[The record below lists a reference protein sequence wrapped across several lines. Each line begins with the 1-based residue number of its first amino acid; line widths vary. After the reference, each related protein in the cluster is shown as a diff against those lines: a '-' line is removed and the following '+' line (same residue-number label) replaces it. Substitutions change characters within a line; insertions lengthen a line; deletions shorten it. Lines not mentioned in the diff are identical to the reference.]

1 MHPHRLEGVS
11 FAFMDIGISIVVT
24 FLLVLVNGYFSM
36 SEMAL
41 VNAKHVLLQK
51 DADEGDKKAQ
61 RALSL
66 ASDSGQF
73 LATIQ
78 VAITLVGFFAS
89 AAAATNL
96 SDPLAQ
102 WLSGFGVGWLSVIAP
117 GLAPVLITLIVS
129 YLSIVVGEL
138 VPKRMALADAERVS
152 KTVAGPLMVFQKV
165 ARPLVALTS
174 ASANGLSRLLRIKN
188 ADERQNVSEEEI
200 KYMVTDNDELLPD
213 EKRMIHDILDLGDMT
228 VHEIMQPRVD
238 MILVEDTETVRQA
251 VDRMRG
257 TGYSRLPVFHEDI
270 DRIVG
275 IVHYKDLV
283 GPLMDGKEN
292 EPVADYAYE
301 ALFVPETKD
310 LFPLLSE
317 MQTNRQQ
324 MAIVVDEY
332 GGTDGLIT
340 VEDIVE
346 EIVGEIID
354 ESDIENKFITPLS
367 DGTWLVDGRFPVE
380 DALKLG
386 WPVTESD
393 DYETMAGWLMGMIDF
408 VPQVG
413 DEFEFGGY
421 RFKIQAMRRRRIS
434 NIRVTREVGADNAPA
449 VQAED
454 DAGRDPAE
462 AAAENAEHP
471 ASH

>member
-1 MHPHRLEGVS
+1 
-11 FAFMDIGISIVVT
+11 MDIGISIVVT

-96 SDPLAQ
+96 SDPRAQ
-102 WLSGFGVGWLSVIAP
+102 WRSGFGVGWLSVIAP

-188 ADERQNVSEEEI
+188 ADERQSVSEEEI

>member
-1 MHPHRLEGVS
+1 
-11 FAFMDIGISIVVT
+11 MDIGISIVVT

-138 VPKRMALADAERVS
+138 VPKRMALVDAERVS

-188 ADERQNVSEEEI
+188 ADERQSVSEEEI

-434 NIRVTREVGADNAPA
+434 NIRVTREIGADNAPV

>member
-1 MHPHRLEGVS
+1 
-11 FAFMDIGISIVVT
+11 MDIGISIVVT

-89 AAAATNL
+89 AVAATNL

-188 ADERQNVSEEEI
+188 ADERQSVSEEEI

-354 ESDIENKFITPLS
+354 ETDRDRDPVTLLGPGSWRA
-367 DGTWLVDGRFPVE
+367 DGGLPVD
-380 DALKLG
+380 DALELG
-386 WPVTESD
+386 WPVAESD
-393 DYETMAGWLMGMIDF
+393 DYETIAGWLMDTLDF
-408 VPQVG
+408 VPKTG
-413 DEFEFGGY
+413 DEFEVDGFS
-421 RFKIQAMRRRRIS
+421 FKIEKMRRSRIS
-434 NIRVTREVGADNAPA
+434 TIRVTKR
-449 VQAED
+449 
-454 DAGRDPAE
+454 
-462 AAAENAEHP
+462 
-471 ASH
+471 

>member
-1 MHPHRLEGVS
+1 
-11 FAFMDIGISIVVT
+11 MDIGISIVVT

-188 ADERQNVSEEEI
+188 ADERQSVSEEEI

-434 NIRVTREVGADNAPA
+434 NIRVTREIGADNAPV

>member
-1 MHPHRLEGVS
+1 
-11 FAFMDIGISIVVT
+11 MDIGISIVVT

-188 ADERQNVSEEEI
+188 ADERQSVSEEEI

-367 DGTWLVDGRFPVE
+367 DGTWLVDGHFPVE

>member
-1 MHPHRLEGVS
+1 M
-11 FAFMDIGISIVVT
+11 
-24 FLLVLVNGYFSM
+24 
-36 SEMAL
+36 
-41 VNAKHVLLQK
+41 
-51 DADEGDKKAQ
+51 
-61 RALSL
+61 
-66 ASDSGQF
+66 
-73 LATIQ
+73 
-78 VAITLVGFFAS
+78 AITLVGFFAS
-89 AAAATNL
+89 AVAATNL

-188 ADERQNVSEEEI
+188 ADERQSVSEEEI

-434 NIRVTREVGADNAPA
+434 NIRVTREIGADNAPV

>member
-1 MHPHRLEGVS
+1 
-11 FAFMDIGISIVVT
+11 MDIGISIVVT

-165 ARPLVALTS
+165 ARPVVALTS

-188 ADERQNVSEEEI
+188 ADERQSVSEEEI

>member
-1 MHPHRLEGVS
+1 
-11 FAFMDIGISIVVT
+11 MDIGISIVVT

-188 ADERQNVSEEEI
+188 ADERQSVSEEEI

-367 DGTWLVDGRFPVE
+367 DGTWLVDGRFSVE

-434 NIRVTREVGADNAPA
+434 NIRVTREIGADNAPV

>member
-1 MHPHRLEGVS
+1 
-11 FAFMDIGISIVVT
+11 MDIWISIVVT
-24 FLLVLVNGYFSM
+24 FVLVLVNGYFSM

-41 VNAKHVLLQK
+41 VNARQVLLQK
-51 DADEGDKKAQ
+51 EADDGDKKAR
-61 RALSL
+61 RALEL
-66 ASDSGQF
+66 AGDSGHF

-96 SDPLAQ
+96 SGPLAH
-102 WLSGFGVGWLSVIAP
+102 WLSGFGIEWLSVIAS
-117 GLAPVLITLIVS
+117 GLAPIVITLAVS

-138 VPKRMALADAERVS
+138 VPKRMALSDAERIS
-152 KTVAGPLMVFQKV
+152 KAVAGPLGVFQKI

-174 ASANGLSRLLRIKN
+174 ASANGLSRLLGIRG
-188 ADERQNVSEEEI
+188 ADERQSLSEEEI
-200 KYMVTDNDELLPD
+200 MYMVTDNDELLPD
-213 EKRMIHDILDLGDMT
+213 EKRMIRDILDLGDMT
-228 VHEIMQPRVD
+228 VREIMQPRVD
-238 MILVEDTETVRQA
+238 MIFVEDTDTVRQA

-275 IVHYKDLV
+275 IVHIKDLV
-283 GPLMDGKEN
+283 GPLVDGKGDDQVG
-292 EPVADYAYE
+292 PYAYE
-301 ALFVPETKD
+301 AMFVPESKD
-310 LFPLLSE
+310 AFPLLSE

-324 MAIVVDEY
+324 IAIVVDEY

-346 EIVGEIID
+346 EIVGEIAD
-354 ESDIENKFITPLS
+354 ETDAEAKHLTAVS
-367 DGTWLVDGRFPVE
+367 DGEWIVDGRFPVE
-380 DALKLG
+380 DALQMG

-393 DYETMAGWLMGMIDF
+393 DYETIAGWLLGTLDE

-413 DEFEFGGY
+413 DELVFDGY

-434 NIRVTREVGADNAPA
+434 SIRVSRLDNLGQAPT
-449 VQAED
+449 
-454 DAGRDPAE
+454 AE
-462 AAAENAEHP
+462 ADRNGKAGSSTEAADKGAQP
-471 ASH
+471 DRA